1 LLRRWLCVNEFPVL
15 SIEDI
20 PTTIL
25 CTTVA
30 RVVLVMLELI
40 PVIVAEF
47 LAFFDVS

>member
-1 LLRRWLCVNEFPVL
+1 L

-25 CTTVA
+25 CATIA
-30 RVVLVMLELI
+30 RIVLVMLELI

-47 LAFFDVS
+47 LAFFDIS